1 MNDFDQAAQRFAIL
15 DHAPIGQFI
24 LRKDFVTLFWNR
36 CLEAWTGIPRE
47 KIVGS
52 CILGHFPHLGTAKYA
67 SRIAGIFGGGPPTVF
82 SSQLHKY
89 VIPAPLPGGKQ
100 RFQYTVVT
108 AVPASAGESCYAMFA
123 IQDVTSLTEAIENHR
138 CALQQVLTEMEE
150 RKKAQAELLANAEEL
165 KKLNL
170 ILEERSIRDGLTGLF
185 NHRHFYDVL
194 HRDFLL
200 ASRNGQDIACLL
212 LDLDYFKQV
221 NDSYGHPC
229 GDFVLK
235 EVAALV
241 RRSVR
246 ETDVVARY
254 GGEEFAVL
262 LPDTNLEGARV
273 IAEQVRRVIEAHL
286 FCFGPATLNI
296 SASIGLA
303 TRLSHRLSHPPDLLA
318 WADRAL
324 YRAKGDGRNRL
335 VYLPPVEADISRL
348 AAAGTS

>member
-1 MNDFDQAAQRFAIL
+1 
-15 DHAPIGQFI
+15 
-24 LRKDFVTLFWNR
+24 
-36 CLEAWTGIPRE
+36 
-47 KIVGS
+47 
-52 CILGHFPHLGTAKYA
+52 LGTPRYS

-89 VIPAPLPGGKQ
+89 VIPAPLPGGRQ

-108 AVPASAGESCYAMFA
+108 AVPAPAGDSYYAMFA

-138 CALQQVLTEMEE
+138 CALQQVLVEMEE
-150 RKKAQAELLANAEEL
+150 RKKAQSELIANAEEL
-165 KKLNL
+165 KRLNL

-185 NHRHFYDVL
+185 NHLHFYVLL

-200 ASRNGQDIACLL
+200 SIRSDQDIACLL

-221 NDSYGHPC
+221 NDGYGHPC

-241 RRSVR
+241 RSSVR

-262 LPDTNLEGARV
+262 LPGTKIDGAKV
-273 IAEQVRRVIEAHL
+273 IAEHIRSVIEKKQ
-286 FCFGPATLNI
+286 FRFGSAALNI
-296 SASIGLA
+296 TASIGIA
-303 TRLSHRLSHPPDLLA
+303 TRNTHKVSHPPDLLA

-324 YRAKGDGRNRL
+324 YRAKGNGRNQL
-335 VYLPPVEADISRL
+335 VYLPPAEVSVPC
-348 AAAGTS
+348 AAAAAQS

>member
-1 MNDFDQAAQRFAIL
+1 MNDIEQAAQRFAIL
-15 DHAPIGQFI
+15 DHAPIGQFV
-24 LRKDFVTLFWNR
+24 LRQDFVVLFWNR
-36 CLEAWTGIPRE
+36 CLEAWTGIARE

-67 SRIAGIFGGGPPTVF
+67 SRIAGIFAGGPPTVF

-89 VIPAPLPGGKQ
+89 VIPAALPGGKQ

-108 AVPASAGESCYAMFA
+108 AVPAAAGEGCDAMFA

-138 CALQQVLTEMEE
+138 CALQQTLSEMEE
-150 RKKAQAELLANAEEL
+150 RKKAQAELLTYAEEL

-200 ASRNGQDIACLL
+200 ASRGGKDIACLL

-262 LPDTNLEGARV
+262 LPDTDLEGARV
-273 IAEQVRRVIEAHL
+273 FAERVRSAVEQQLFRFETTALRV
-286 FCFGPATLNI
+286 TV
-296 SASIGLA
+296 SIGLS

-335 VYLPPVEADISRL
+335 VYAPPTEAGSSPLPP
-348 AAAGTS
+348 AASS